1 MENYYK
7 SQLQRYYEYL
17 QNNTATNSM
26 VEKATGIKQKN
37 LTRYKAELEEK
48 GSLVVVCRK
57 ACEATGFKADYLS
70 TNEEEIRKVLDK
82 RYNETLFPEHF
93 KTSSK

>member
-1 MENYYK
+1 MENYFK

-26 VEKATGIKQKN
+26 VEKAIGIHQKN
-37 LTRYKAELEEK
+37 LTRHKSTLEESGK
-48 GSLVVVCRK
+48 IVVVCRK
-57 ACEATGFKADYLS
+57 TCKVTGFKADYLS

-82 RYNETLFPEHF
+82 RCNETLYP
-93 KTSSK
+93 